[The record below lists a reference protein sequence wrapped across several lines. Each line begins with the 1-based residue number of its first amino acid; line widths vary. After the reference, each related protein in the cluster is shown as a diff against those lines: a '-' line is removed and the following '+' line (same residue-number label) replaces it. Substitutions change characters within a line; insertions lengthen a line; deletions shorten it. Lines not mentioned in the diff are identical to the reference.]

1 MSILRSLTSFP
12 VFHQVLGLGFGRVL
26 LVVGV
31 CDELSGSVV
40 EGVGEDEIGGVIR
53 DGITT

>member
-1 MSILRSLTSFP
+1 
-12 VFHQVLGLGFGRVL
+12 VLGLKFGRVL

-31 CDELSGSVV
+31 CNELSGSVV
-40 EGVGEDEIGGVIR
+40 EGVREDEIGGVIR

>member
-1 MSILRSLTSFP
+1 
-12 VFHQVLGLGFGRVL
+12 VLGLEFGRAL
-26 LVVGV
+26 LMVGV
-31 CDELSGSVV
+31 CNELSDGVV